1 MTLKPAQ
8 LKPTSRTT
16 KTGRRIYK
24 LGDRDVSEIS
34 ATFKYKGKWINIPSI
49 HNGKIITSEKKLKD
63 MLDNNEI
70 KPTSTHKSLAL
81 AKAAANKRSG
91 LLTRGRGF

>member
-1 MTLKPAQ
+1 MTLKPAK

-24 LGDRDVSEIS
+24 FGDKNVSEIS

-49 HNGKIITSEKKLKD
+49 HNGKIIRSEKKLKQ
-63 MLDNNEI
+63 MLDDNEI

-81 AKAAANKRSG
+81 AEAAAAKSIG
-91 LLTRGRGF
+91 LITRGRGF